1 MMMTDHSKS
10 QTRFE
15 ARRQRRIN
23 RRRAE
28 ILTAAARVFAAKGYA
43 NTTTR
48 EIALAADMAEG
59 TLYNYFDGKR
69 EILLTIIGD
78 VIDDLT
84 ELLET
89 VGTLQDR
96 EDIVDFVEG
105 IFGAFSDKLPFAR
118 TLIIEAWLDDEILK
132 EFFAVRLAQVSAQIE
147 AFVGDRVEAG
157 VFRPIDPR
165 LATRMLLGMFIAPI
179 VPVLRGI
186 EPTPTPKERRQFA
199 ETAVDVLMHGI
210 RLPEEE

>member
-1 MMMTDHSKS
+1 MTDGVKGRS
-10 QTRFE
+10 RFE
-15 ARRQRRIN
+15 ARRQRRIQ
-23 RRRAE
+23 RRRTE

-69 EILLTIIGD
+69 AILLTIVGD

-84 ELLET
+84 EMIET
-89 VGTLQDR
+89 VGSLQQR
-96 EDIVDFVEG
+96 EDMVEFVEG
-105 IFGAFSDKLPFAR
+105 IFEAFSDKLPFTR

-132 EFFAVRLAQVSAQIE
+132 EFFAVRLAEVAAQIE
-147 AFVGDRVEAG
+147 AFIGDRVAAG
-157 VFRPIDPR
+157 TFRPIDPR

-186 EPTPTPKERRQFA
+186 EPPPTPEERHQFA

-210 RLPEEE
+210 RMPEKE

>member
-1 MMMTDHSKS
+1 MTDSS
-10 QTRFE
+10 REQNRFE
-15 ARRQRRIN
+15 ARRQRRIK
-23 RRRAE
+23 RRRKE
-28 ILTAAARVFAAKGYA
+28 ILASAARVFAAKGYA

-48 EIALAADMAEG
+48 EIALAADLAEG

-69 EILLTIIGD
+69 AILLTIIGD

-84 ELLET
+84 EMVET
-89 VGTLQDR
+89 VGSLQR
-96 EDIVDFVEG
+96 RADIVDFVES
-105 IFGAFSDKLPFAR
+105 IFETFSDKLPFAR

-132 EFFAVRLAQVSAQIE
+132 EFFAVRLAEVSAQIE
-147 AFVGDRVEAG
+147 AFISDRVEAG

-186 EPTPTPKERRQFA
+186 EPPPAPEERRQFA
-199 ETAVDVLMHGI
+199 ETAVDVLMHGM
-210 RLPEEE
+210 RLSQGE

>member
-1 MMMTDHSKS
+1 MTDGVKGRR
-10 QTRFE
+10 RFE
-15 ARRQRRIN
+15 ARRQRRIQ
-23 RRRAE
+23 RRRTE

-69 EILLTIIGD
+69 AILLTIVGD

-84 ELLET
+84 EMIET
-89 VGTLQDR
+89 VGSLQQR
-96 EDIVDFVEG
+96 EDMVDFVEG
-105 IFGAFSDKLPFAR
+105 IFEAFSDKLPFTR

-132 EFFAVRLAQVSAQIE
+132 EFFAVRLAEVSAQIE
-147 AFVGDRVEAG
+147 AFIGDRVEAG

-186 EPTPTPKERRQFA
+186 EPPPTPAERHQFA

-210 RLPEEE
+210 RMPEKE

>member
-1 MMMTDHSKS
+1 MAEAKRVG
-10 QTRFE
+10 RFE
-15 ARRQRRIN
+15 ARRQRRIR

-28 ILTAAARVFAAKGYA
+28 ILSAAARVFAAKGYA

-48 EIALAADMAEG
+48 ELALAADMAEG

-69 EILLTIIGD
+69 EILLTIVGD

-84 ELLET
+84 QMVET

-105 IFGAFSDKLPFAR
+105 IFSAFSDKLPFAR

-132 EFFAVRLAQVSAQIE
+132 EFFAVRLAQVSTQIE
-147 AFVGDRVEAG
+147 AFIRERMDAG

-186 EPTPTPKERRQFA
+186 EPPPTPEERHRFA

-210 RLPEEE
+210 RLPEEK

>member
-1 MMMTDHSKS
+1 MTDSS
-10 QTRFE
+10 REQNRFE
-15 ARRQRRIN
+15 ARRQRRIK
-23 RRRAE
+23 RRRRE
-28 ILTAAARVFAAKGYA
+28 ILAAAARVFAAKGYA

-69 EILLTIIGD
+69 AILLTIIGD
-78 VIDDLT
+78 VIDDLA
-84 ELLET
+84 EMVET
-89 VGTLQDR
+89 VGSLQR
-96 EDIVDFVEG
+96 RADIVDFVEG
-105 IFGAFSDKLPFAR
+105 IFEAFSDKLPFAR

-132 EFFAVRLAQVSAQIE
+132 EFFAVRLAEVAAQIE
-147 AFVGDRVEAG
+147 AFISERVAAG

-186 EPTPTPKERRQFA
+186 EPPPTPEERHQFA
-199 ETAVDVLMHGI
+199 ETAVDILVHGI
-210 RLPEEE
+210 RLPEGE